1 MTPKIIVILV
11 TYNGSKWLKRVL
23 EQVASSTLPLELIAV
38 DNNSTDD
45 TVEILASY
53 PGIRL
58 IRQTVNLGF
67 GGANNIAMELAVQE
81 QADYVFLLNQDV
93 YLRADTLEQLIVAHQ
108 KHTRYGILSPIQLA
122 KDGIKLDAAFTKYL
136 RRIPAAVRLQKT
148 VLPVRFINAASWL
161 ISSECLRKVGLF
173 HPVFFHYGEDNHY
186 ASRAQY
192 HGFLVGV
199 VPGVSV
205 IHDRNPVPESDPRTL
220 LRKLQTVPL
229 YTLLDL
235 RKPFWLAFLL
245 AKRKWH
251 KLSRKLNQDLPA
263 TRELLAE
270 TAKWFADNGAQA
282 KRIRADTKLPWK

>member
-1 MTPKIIVILV
+1 M
-11 TYNGSKWLKRVL
+11 L
-23 EQVASSTLPLELIAV
+23 EHVASSTIPLELIAV

-45 TVEILASY
+45 TVQILASY

-58 IRQTVNLGF
+58 IQQTENLGF

-81 QADYVFLLNQDV
+81 QADYIFLLNQDV
-93 YLRADTLEQLIVAHQ
+93 YLRADTLQQLIAVHQ
-108 KHTRYGILSPIQLA
+108 HHTRYGILSPIQLA
-122 KDGIKLDAAFTKYL
+122 KDGVKLDAAFVKYL
-136 RRIPAAVRLQKT
+136 KRIPAAVRLQKS

-161 ISSECLRKVGLF
+161 ISSECLHKVGLF
-173 HPVFFHYGEDNHY
+173 HPVFFHYGEDNNY

-205 IHDRNPVPESDPRTL
+205 IHDREPVAENDSRTL

-245 AKRKWH
+245 AKRKWR
-251 KLSRKLNQDLPA
+251 KLSIKLNHHLPA
-263 TRELLAE
+263 SREIIAE

-282 KRIRADTKLPWK
+282 KTIRAATKIPWK